1 VRAMHSGLIMIE
13 CMHDPAIHAYGDG
26 QTAGRPARASETTA
40 AGAAAAGAG
49 ARQWWHIH
57 CSLQAGPAS
66 ARATTMDGWT
76 IYTPAHVRRHR
87 DPIHCRR
94 PCREGTYT
102 YYTIG
107 SVQHESAVS
116 TTTPGWIRWIH
127 AALVYGRC
135 LPMR

>member
-1 VRAMHSGLIMIE
+1 MSE

-87 DPIHCRR
+87 T
-94 PCREGTYT
+94 E
-102 YYTIG
+102 
-107 SVQHESAVS
+107 
-116 TTTPGWIRWIH
+116 IRFI
-127 AALVYGRC
+127 AGALVGRE
-135 LPMR
+135 LIRTIR